1 MDRGTSIGLAGGI
14 SLFLI
19 IILFLMWQNS
29 DFDQSLI
36 NSVESG
42 VAPEKLIPAIN
53 SEKEKQEVR
62 VKKNLQSHVLD
73 PDYWSQ
79 PNVASEKD
87 FNYYKNRYEEQM
99 QSIVEYQD
107 LRIKFIY
114 GNVSKQEFLE
124 QAKIYKNRVN

>member
-53 SEKEKQEVR
+53 SEREKQEVR

>member
-107 LRIKFIY
+107 LRIKFVY

>member
-53 SEKEKQEVR
+53 SEREKQEVR
-62 VKKNLQSHVLD
+62 VKKNLKSHVLD
-73 PDYWSQ
+73 PVYWSQ

-107 LRIKFIY
+107 LRIKFVY

>member
-1 MDRGTSIGLAGGI
+1 M
-14 SLFLI
+14 
-19 IILFLMWQNS
+19 
-29 DFDQSLI
+29 
-36 NSVESG
+36 
-42 VAPEKLIPAIN
+42 
-53 SEKEKQEVR
+53 R

>member
-53 SEKEKQEVR
+53 SEREKQEVR

-107 LRIKFIY
+107 LRIKFVY

>member
-1 MDRGTSIGLAGGI
+1 LDRGTSIGLAGGI

-73 PDYWSQ
+73 PGYWSQ

-107 LRIKFIY
+107 LRIKFVY